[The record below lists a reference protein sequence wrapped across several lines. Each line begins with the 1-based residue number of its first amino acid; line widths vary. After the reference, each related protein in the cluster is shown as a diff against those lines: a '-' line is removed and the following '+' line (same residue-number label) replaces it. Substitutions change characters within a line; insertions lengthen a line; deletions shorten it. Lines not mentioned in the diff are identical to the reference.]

1 MSENDYEMVSV
12 AGAREITT
20 IMFGTI
26 AASGALIVN
35 AYKDKDG
42 ILSPEG
48 ISKKIREYSEG
59 NLPTEVQDEPYWT
72 VVNSR
77 HRLVFRLEVPN
88 WYFPCMRDMQQG
100 KLPFVMVSEDPQDD
114 YKRPQILSERNIWP
128 DKPDDKRIKTIYVD
142 YVGGLQTIP
151 FVFDLHAYIWQD
163 PNDLNS
169 FRTPIVIDPGSNGGR
184 VNP

>member
-1 MSENDYEMVSV
+1 MSETDYEAASI

-20 IMFGTI
+20 IMFGNLSS
-26 AASGALIVN
+26 SGALIVN
-35 AYKDKDG
+35 AYEDKDG

-48 ISKKIREYSEG
+48 IAKKIRMYEDG
-59 NLPTEVQDEPYWT
+59 NLPTTVQDEPYWT

-88 WYFPCMRDMQQG
+88 WYFPCLRDMQQG

-114 YKRPQILSERNIWP
+114 YKRPQIMSERSIFGG
-128 DKPDDKRIKTIYVD
+128 DDRRIKTIYVD

-151 FVFDLHAYIWQD
+151 FVFDLHAYIWQNAD
-163 PNDLNS
+163 DTSS
-169 FRTPIVIDPGSNGGR
+169 FRTPIIIDPGTRGGTGS
-184 VNP
+184 P